1 MFTRPAP
8 IEERFFDDAQR
19 RAVETLFEAI
29 LPGRSDSPGA
39 RDAGAADY
47 LSALLAQPDLYYE
60 IPRWRELY
68 PAALGALDGA
78 AAARFGGRS
87 VGDLSTDEAT
97 GLLRDL
103 AAGTVQG
110 MPAEIDQRRLFATLR
125 AHCIEGCFADPR
137 WGGNRGGVMWEWL
150 GCLTSPEEFNR
161 DGNEGAA

>member
-1 MFTRPAP
+1 MFTRPRP
-8 IEERFFDDAQR
+8 LQERFFDDPQR

-47 LSALLAQPDLYYE
+47 LSALLAHPDLYYE

-68 PAALGALDGA
+68 SAALSALDGA
-78 AAARFGGRS
+78 AGGRFGGRS

-97 GLLRDL
+97 ELLRDL

-110 MPAEIDQRRLFATLR
+110 MPADMDQKRLFATLR
-125 AHCIEGCFADPR
+125 GHCIEGCFGDPR

-150 GCLTSPEEFNR
+150 GCLTSPEEFIR
-161 DGNEGAA
+161 DGNEGAT

>member
-8 IEERFFDDAQR
+8 IQERFFDDAQR
-19 RAVETLFEAI
+19 RTVEALFEAI
-29 LPGRSDSPGA
+29 LPGKSDSPGA

-47 LSALLAQPDLYYE
+47 VSALLARPELYYE

-68 PAALGALDGA
+68 PAALRALDAA

-87 VGDLSTDEAT
+87 VADLPPLEVTA
-97 GLLRDL
+97 LLRDL
-103 AAGTVQG
+103 AAGTVEG
-110 MPAEIDQRRLFATLR
+110 MPADVDQKRLFATLR

-137 WGGNRGGVMWEWL
+137 WGGNRGGLMWEWL
-150 GCLTSPEEFNR
+150 GCLTSPQEFNR